1 MKRESLTKCLQL
13 AHDLNDQE
21 VIDLISSKYRVAKVV
36 VAKINIPPDPGTD
49 SIIIYNLSSIKGG
62 TADDLIESVAKYIPS
77 ILTTKNPL
85 SYIDHAIS
93 HCELKDE
100 YEDSKKSSSP
110 DVRRNAEFE
119 YATKYKERV
128 DPNFDVGTM
137 EELKN
142 PISDPANNIYIHEYI
157 KHAMEEWYSSLDP
170 KNKKN
175 GKEKVKVGEDFDP
188 SQSFYTWWKNLSE
201 LYKDD
206 SRVQAALNATH
217 TVYLEPESYAESSVK
232 TRITI
237 SQLDPRYS
245 RMMPEKI
252 SLYNLGLEENLFPV
266 FGPSKIKYG
275 SEDKQV
281 TYHNPDRQNLDKL
294 ISELQDALLGI
305 VRKEPK
311 ERKEVDY
318 TKGLKF
324 LSNLLSYKGGR
335 I

>member
-13 AHDLNDQE
+13 AHDYNDQE

-36 VAKINIPPDPGTD
+36 VAKINIPPDPGRD
-49 SIIIYNLSSIKGG
+49 SIIIFNLNKFKGG
-62 TADDLIESVAKYIPS
+62 AADDLIESVAKYIPGIMS
-77 ILTTKNPL
+77 TKNPA
-85 SYIDHAIS
+85 SFIDRAIS
-93 HCELKDE
+93 HCEIKDE

-110 DVRRNAEFE
+110 EVRNNAEFT

-128 DPNFDVGTM
+128 DPNWEVGEFKDT
-137 EELKN
+137 KN
-142 PISDPANNIYIHEYI
+142 PISNPENNIYIHEYI
-157 KHAMEEWYSSLDP
+157 KHAMELWYSSLDP

-175 GKEKVKVGEDFDP
+175 GRDKVKVGEDFDP
-188 SQSFYTWWKNLSE
+188 GQAFYRWWVELKNL
-201 LYKDD
+201 YADD
-206 SRVQAALNATH
+206 NRVQAALNATH
-217 TVYLEPESYAESSVK
+217 TVYLEPESYAEASAK
-232 TRITI
+232 TRIII
-237 SQLDPRYS
+237 SELDPRYS

-266 FGPSKIKYG
+266 FGPSKIKFG
-275 SEDKQV
+275 TEEKEV
-281 TYHNPDRQNLDKL
+281 TYHNPDRQNLDNL